1 MTPGVGWSGAAWLRV
16 TLLWRIASQVLV
28 AALLWS
34 LPRMNGCSA
43 VAYFVLLHVA
53 YCGLWLRWRWRRRW
67 RRTLVVRTGTFPE
80 LVYRISLRTRSM
92 MWMSGMRMSVMR
104 RRWRRW
110 RMCPCVCCDCAGCH
124 HDGEDACRNE
134 CLKFMSHYLYSLIVV
149 NRICKD
155 MRFPFAFQILFDL
168 FGYFSVNICY
178 LTPTTTSLSPSMLM
192 LRFTFASM
200 VLDFMMSAMST
211 PVTDFTTSKVCFM
224 TVGTFCD
231 TPDISPPV
239 VP

>member
-1 MTPGVGWSGAAWLRV
+1 
-16 TLLWRIASQVLV
+16 
-28 AALLWS
+28 
-34 LPRMNGCSA
+34 MNGCSA

-53 YCGLWLRWRWRRRW
+53 YGGLWLHWRWW
-67 RRTLVVRTGTFPE
+67 RCLRTLVLRTGTFPE
-80 LVYRISLRTRSM
+80 LVYRISLRTRPM
-92 MWMSGMRMSVMR
+92 MWWVWLPVVRWR
-104 RRWRRW
+104 WWRWRRTS
-110 RMCPCVCCDCAGCH
+110 RRVRRYRARCH
-124 HDGEDACRNE
+124 HDRDDACRSE
-134 CLKFMSHYLYSLIVV
+134 CLKFMFHFLYSLIVV

>member
-1 MTPGVGWSGAAWLRV
+1 
-16 TLLWRIASQVLV
+16 
-28 AALLWS
+28 
-34 LPRMNGCSA
+34 MNGCSA

-53 YCGLWLRWRWRRRW
+53 YCGLWLHWRWRRW

-92 MWMSGMRMSVMR
+92 MWMSVMSWR
-104 RRWRRW
+104 WWRWRRTS
-110 RMCPCVCCDCAGCH
+110 RRVRRYRARCH
-124 HDGEDACRNE
+124 HDRDDACRSE
-134 CLKFMSHYLYSLIVV
+134 CLKFMFHFLYSLIGV